1 MTERLNLTELRT
13 YFNVLKQ
20 ETKVGTQ
27 NQESFRETLE
37 EEYSKQAKGSKA
49 CDSLAV
55 GVTLGD

>member
-1 MTERLNLTELRT
+1 M

-20 ETKVGTQ
+20 ETKVGIQ

-37 EEYSKQAKGSKA
+37 EKYSKQAKGSKA

>member
-1 MTERLNLTELRT
+1 M

-20 ETKVGTQ
+20 ETKVGIQ

-37 EEYSKQAKGSKA
+37 EKYSKQAKGSKA

-55 GVTLGD
+55 GVTLGH